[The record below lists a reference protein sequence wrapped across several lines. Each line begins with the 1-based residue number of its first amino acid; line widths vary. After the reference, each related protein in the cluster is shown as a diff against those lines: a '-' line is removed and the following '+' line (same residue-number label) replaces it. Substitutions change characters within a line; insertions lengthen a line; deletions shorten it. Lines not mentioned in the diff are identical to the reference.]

1 MTFPNVYFWKKKNLV
16 LWFEWNNYLFL
27 GLVSDHTAG
36 STEDIFGAS
45 VSDEDDDAE
54 PIPLFLLNDSSGRP
68 GKSPL
73 LLRGN
78 SSPPKIIKQSLKN
91 FSGLEGVTP
100 GMLSTQ
106 DSLEV
111 AQQRVLGTTTSPS
124 PLTSSASLS
133 SAPSTAVTA
142 KRLIHHETSMPVAST
157 SEVST
162 AVFHKVNAN
171 VTTVFVSYK
180 VESVISFFKKIIYM
194 RS

>member
-1 MTFPNVYFWKKKNLV
+1 
-16 LWFEWNNYLFL
+16 
-27 GLVSDHTAG
+27 
-36 STEDIFGAS
+36 
-45 VSDEDDDAE
+45 
-54 PIPLFLLNDSSGRP
+54 
-68 GKSPL
+68 
-73 LLRGN
+73 
-78 SSPPKIIKQSLKN
+78 
-91 FSGLEGVTP
+91 
-100 GMLSTQ
+100 MLSTQ

-171 VTTVFVSYK
+171 HLLYDANVTTAVFVSYK
-180 VESVISFFKKIIYM
+180 VESVISFFENNIYEIV
-194 RS
+194 RT